1 MRDNVPDLVVQ
12 LRGEEVLDG
21 AEDACAGRSATVFGQ
36 GGAMNHPS
44 DVCLT
49 FEAAC
54 MAAIEMENRI
64 YRNYLEA
71 LRVVRNQAARDIL
84 QEAAT
89 AKLAYKHRLEQAALQ
104 GDFGEVLSSGPV
116 SIMNLSVRCCDPH
129 RIDADADGRKA
140 LAYAIQMAQDAL
152 RFYRD
157 MASHCSASPTGKIFT
172 LLGDELTRHLQ
183 QLEDSFEEHFLP
195 EG

>member
-1 MRDNVPDLVVQ
+1 M
-12 LRGEEVLDG
+12 LRKGE
-21 AEDACAGRSATVFGQ
+21 T
-36 GGAMNHPS
+36 MNYEA

-64 YRNYLEA
+64 YRNYLDA
-71 LRVVRNQAARDIL
+71 LRIVKNQAAREIL

-89 AKLAYKHRLEQAALQ
+89 AKLAYKHRLEQAALEGGLDEQ
-104 GDFGEVLSSGPV
+104 VSQGPV

-129 RIDADADGRKA
+129 RIDADADNRRA
-140 LAYAIQMAQDAL
+140 LVYAIQMAQDAL
-152 RFYRD
+152 QFYRE
-157 MASHCSASPTGKIFT
+157 MASHCSASPTAKIFT

>member
-1 MRDNVPDLVVQ
+1 
-12 LRGEEVLDG
+12 
-21 AEDACAGRSATVFGQ
+21 
-36 GGAMNHPS
+36 MNQEL

-64 YRNYLEA
+64 YRNYLDA
-71 LRVVRNQAARDIL
+71 LRVVKNQAAREIL

-89 AKLAYKHRLEQAALQ
+89 AKLAYKHRLEQAALE
-104 GDFGEVLSSGPV
+104 GGFGELVSQGPV
-116 SIMNLSVRCCDPH
+116 STMNLSVRCCDPH

-140 LAYAIQMAQDAL
+140 LAYAIQQAQDAL
-152 RFYRD
+152 GFYRN
-157 MASHCSASPTGKIFT
+157 MASYCSASPTTRIFT

-183 QLEDSFEEHFLP
+183 QLEDSFEEHYLP

>member
-1 MRDNVPDLVVQ
+1 MNR
-12 LRGEEVLDG
+12 
-21 AEDACAGRSATVFGQ
+21 EDE
-36 GGAMNHPS
+36 
-44 DVCLT
+44 VCLT

-54 MAAIEMENRI
+54 MAAIEMENSI

-71 LRVVRNQAARDIL
+71 LRIVKNPAAREIL

-89 AKLAYKHRLEQAALQ
+89 AKLDYKHRLEQAALQ
-104 GDFGEVLSSGPV
+104 GGLAEQVSQGPV

-129 RIDADADGRKA
+129 GIDAEADNRKA

-152 RFYRD
+152 QFYRK
-157 MASHCSASPTGKIFT
+157 MASHCSASPTAKIFT